1 MYRIFFRQIIFQMKF
16 LASILASSSC
26 PHSQFDSKISTDT
39 KLFGIFLWKY
49 LDVEYIMDFIR

>member
-1 MYRIFFRQIIFQMKF
+1 MPTHAHGQYD
-16 LASILASSSC
+16 
-26 PHSQFDSKISTDT
+26 SQISTDT